1 MPWSR
6 EIGVLIFLVI
16 IPLMLFSLQFFLYRR
31 LQRWI
36 REQMGGARWLLLL
49 TRVLF
54 VAFNAAFLLVVVLR
68 PDARSFP
75 PWLVYAGEYPFMI
88 WHGSTFFISL
98 VLLLWR
104 GVALLLSLP
113 GRALMLVP
121 ALKRRADQVR
131 ENSHYRKFDESRRAF
146 LRKGT
151 FGLAA
156 ATMGGTTYG
165 MFIGRH
171 DYDVTEAEFEI
182 GGLPEAFDG
191 FTIGLVSDIHAGAFM
206 LKEEMR
212 EYVKVINDLGS
223 DLIAVPGD
231 FVNGRL
237 DEVFPFAEA
246 FSDLRAPFGVYGV
259 LGNHDY
265 YTGDPERVA
274 REVNGAGVRLLRD
287 ESLLIR
293 RNGEIL
299 TLAGVDDVGR
309 NDRAPIQLDRALEA
323 APENETTILLCHRPY
338 YLRQAASRDIS
349 LVLSGHTHGGQ
360 IVFGRFGN
368 AILTPAAFA
377 SHYIAGKYAVGKTHM
392 YVSRGIGTVGLPVR
406 LNCPPEITRIIL
418 RRSS

>member
-1 MPWSR
+1 
-6 EIGVLIFLVI
+6 VL
-16 IPLMLFSLQFFLYRR
+16 
-31 LQRWI
+31 
-36 REQMGGARWLLLL
+36 
-49 TRVLF
+49 
-54 VAFNAAFLLVVVLR
+54 FNAALLVVLILR

-75 PWLVYAGEYPFMI
+75 PWFIYAGEFPFLI
-88 WHGSTFFISL
+88 WHSSTFFL
-98 VLLLWR
+98 AFVLLLWR
-104 GVALLLSLP
+104 VVALFLSLP
-113 GRALMLVP
+113 GRALMVVP
-121 ALKRRADQVR
+121 ALKRRRDQIR
-131 ENSHYRKFDESRRAF
+131 ETSRFQKFDESRRAF

-156 ATMGGTTYG
+156 ATLAGTTYG

-171 DYDVTEAEFEI
+171 EYEVTEAEFDI
-182 GGLPEAFDG
+182 SGLPEAFDG

-206 LKEEMR
+206 LKEEMLD
-212 EYVKVINDLGS
+212 YVKIINDLGS

-231 FVNGRL
+231 FVNGRV

-265 YTGDPERVA
+265 YTGDPERIA
-274 REVNGAGVRLLRD
+274 REVNRAGIRLLRD
-287 ESLLIR
+287 ENFLIR
-293 RNGEIL
+293 RNSDIL

-309 NDRAPIQLDRALEA
+309 NDRAPIQLDKALQT

-338 YLRQAASRDIS
+338 YVRQAASRNIS

-360 IVFGRFGN
+360 IVFGKFGN
-368 AILTPAAFA
+368 AMLTPAAFA
-377 SHYIAGKYAVGKTHM
+377 SRYIAGKYAVGKTHM